1 MYCTWVAVAEEDF
14 LLGVNVYPVVQGEI
28 NSVWFLYC
36 FWLLQSFLSNLYQT
50 IYSYVVVMDI
60 SLRGSVV
67 CLCSHEAK
75 EEIEEL
81 SETFSGFSDK
91 EYPFGYAI

>member
-1 MYCTWVAVAEEDF
+1 
-14 LLGVNVYPVVQGEI
+14 
-28 NSVWFLYC
+28 
-36 FWLLQSFLSNLYQT
+36 
-50 IYSYVVVMDI
+50 MDI